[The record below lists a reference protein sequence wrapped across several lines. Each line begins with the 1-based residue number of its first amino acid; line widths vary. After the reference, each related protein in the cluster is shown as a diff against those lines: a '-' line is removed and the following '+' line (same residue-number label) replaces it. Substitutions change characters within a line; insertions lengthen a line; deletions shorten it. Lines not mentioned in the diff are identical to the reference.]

1 MTFRM
6 TMTFRARRTSTTL
19 YRHCKTNQF
28 IKYSKL

>member
-6 TMTFRARRTSTTL
+6 TMTFRRTSTTL